1 MEDKVLCLIS
11 SYVDE
16 NYSINFWYAKRV
28 VVVVVVLKHFKSKQR
43 YVEIDCEVEKKKIDD
58 SRIVDKIWEFFF
70 RKILNSSIMAQV
82 NEYGAK

>member
-43 YVEIDCEVEKKKIDD
+43 YVEIDCEVEKKKLTIRGL
-58 SRIVDKIWEFFF
+58 SIKFESFFF
-70 RKILNSSIMAQV
+70 EKFSILQ
-82 NEYGAK
+82 